1 LGLRLGLGLGFDSLE
16 SLFIFPSE
24 CFVGLSWFRV
34 LLKAESFFLLL
45 LSFTLLGLGFGDPLL
60 FSVSFPIRVRVS
72 IRNGSNS
79 LFLFLSYF
87 FLVFYPNLDLHP
99 RRTWIW
105 YHCW

>member
-99 RRTWIW
+99 RIT
-105 YHCW
+105 